1 MDHYE
6 EAKKLYIEGKSLRTI
21 EEMIGFPRKKLSRLL
36 KNDNLLRVF
45 HNGTSL
51 ETKCD
56 YEQLVHYGIV
66 QEYLAGKSILELS
79 MEFDFSAS
87 KINRILE
94 YHKTDRSRSYR
105 SYTLKEDVFEK
116 VDDEDSAYWLGF
128 LYADGYISNDGNT
141 LEIGLSSKDRDHL
154 EKFKLFIQTD
164 SPIKDRDILLNGKLF
179 PSSRVQICSRK
190 LVSDLSVLGCMNKK
204 SLILEFPTT
213 EQVPEHLVQHF
224 MRGYFDG
231 DGCYH
236 LSKTDKQRQFSIIGT
251 ESFVERYEE
260 ILFALGVNRTKISRC
275 GQAYQSRHG
284 GNNQVNKITSFLYD
298 NASIYLER
306 KYNSIFLPSPEETPV
321 MMSAELS
328 GEVLPENTGQPE
340 PKALSNP
347 TNKLW

>member
-6 EAKKLYIEGKSLRTI
+6 EAKKLYLEGKSLRAV

-51 ETKCD
+51 ETKCG
-56 YEQLVHYGIV
+56 YEQLAHYGVV
-66 QEYLAGKSILELS
+66 QEYLAGKNILELS
-79 MEFDFSAS
+79 LEFDFSAS

-94 YHKTDRSRSYR
+94 YHQADRSRSYR
-105 SYTLKEDVFEK
+105 KYILNEHVFETIN
-116 VDDEDSAYWLGF
+116 DEDSAYWLGF
-128 LYADGYISNDGNT
+128 LYADGYVSNDGNI
-141 LEIGLSSKDRDHL
+141 LEIGLSSKDKDHL
-154 EKFKLFIQTD
+154 EKFRLFVETD

-179 PSSRVQICSRK
+179 PSSRVQICSKK
-190 LVSDLSVLGCMNKK
+190 LVSDLCALGCMNKK

-213 EQVPEHLVQHF
+213 EQVPKHLIQHF

-236 LSKTDKQRQFSIIGT
+236 LSKTSNQRQFSIIGT
-251 ESFVERYEE
+251 KSFIQSYEE
-260 ILFALGVNRTKISRC
+260 ALFTLGVNRTKLSRC
-275 GQAYQSRHG
+275 GQAYQSCHG
-284 GNNQVNKITSFLYD
+284 GNNQVNKITSFLYN

-306 KYNSIFLPSPEETPV
+306 KHNSIFLPSPEETPV
-321 MMSAELS
+321 MMSAESS
-328 GEVLPENTGQPE
+328 GELLPENTGQPE
-340 PKALSNP
+340 PKVLSNP